1 MKLLF
6 VDTATSVCSVA
17 VADGSR
23 ILAESLINLA
33 TPSSSRLADCIGQ
46 AAALAGCCL
55 ADLDGFGVTI
65 GPGAFTG
72 LRVGISTVKGLALA
86 MGKPVVT
93 FSSLAVLA
101 ANSPSFAL
109 PVCPLFD
116 ARKDEVYAGL
126 YRCAPLPLPLRPDCV
141 MPPAAFIASLTGPT
155 YFVGDGAV
163 RYRAMIEELLGERA
177 SFAPDW
183 ANLPRAAAVATLATR
198 VLEQGG
204 GISPANVLPVYLRLS
219 EAEVARQSVLQQQR
233 KTFL

>member
-17 VADGSR
+17 IADGQR

-33 TPSSSRLADCIGQ
+33 TPSSSRLSECIGQ
-46 AAALAGCCL
+46 TVALAGCQL
-55 ADLDGFGVTI
+55 SELDGFGVTI

-86 MGKPVVT
+86 TGKPVVA

-101 ANSPSFAL
+101 ANLPSFVL

-126 YRCAPLPLPLRPDCV
+126 YRCAPVPVSLRPDCV
-141 MPPAAFIASLTGPT
+141 MAPTDFIASLTGPT
-155 YFVGDGAV
+155 CFVGDGAV
-163 RYRAMIEELLGERA
+163 RYRTLIEDLLGERA
-177 SFAPDW
+177 HFAPSW
-183 ANLPRAAAVATLATR
+183 ANLPRAAAVVTLATA

-204 GISPANVLPVYLRLS
+204 GSSPASLLPVYLRLS
-219 EAEVARQSVLQQQR
+219 EAEIARQAARKQQ
-233 KTFL
+233 